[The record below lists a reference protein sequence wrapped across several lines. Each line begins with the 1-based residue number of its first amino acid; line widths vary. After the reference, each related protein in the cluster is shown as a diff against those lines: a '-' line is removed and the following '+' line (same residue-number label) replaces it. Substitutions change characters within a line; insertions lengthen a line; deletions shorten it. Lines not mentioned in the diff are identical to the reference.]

1 MIGPSASRTVTVKKH
16 CAVFTEES
24 VPVQVTR
31 VLPILKVLPEGGE
44 HLMSTD
50 EQLSVPV
57 GAG

>member
-1 MIGPSASRTVTVKKH
+1 MTGPSASRTVTVKKH
-16 CAVFTEES
+16 CAVFNEES
-24 VPVQVTR
+24 VPVQETSVF
-31 VLPILKVLPEGGE
+31 PILKLLPEGGE